1 MVMMG
6 TVLGIIAA
14 DSAGPLALL
23 SAMYPHGKGFE
34 ELEKGAPGCRV
45 GGWVRGVPPEGA
57 GLSPVSTGPFFPWLC
72 LPSPTFPGPEEEAEA
87 G

>member
-45 GGWVRGVPPEGA
+45 GG
-57 GLSPVSTGPFFPWLC
+57 
-72 LPSPTFPGPEEEAEA
+72 
-87 G
+87 